1 MRNKISLLLL
11 IFALTL
17 IITPHAGKAVAWGP
31 NTHVWVVKRAL
42 EDASDS
48 PIKRIIME
56 NLDAFYCGLMAP
68 DMAVIY
74 YYTNFES
81 YKSTHSWSFYHEL
94 SKLARTDD
102 EKAFVYGVACHLI
115 QDAYTHNYFIPRK
128 IMETQIQN
136 AFIHPVVE
144 GVVETKYLTPE
155 TMGAMT
161 YIDKYLWMVNE
172 ATGRDWSYEAA
183 ALKTAIAGGKFYSQ
197 AYTVPESDPLWNFYK
212 GLASFIGGIVD
223 VSDSEPD
230 LEMAYQKTIEFIE
243 NGVTPPLDPSGSS
256 ALAEADAKLGTTTLL
271 LRLGF
276 TAIVGFVIYKF
287 ILKGDLSKLKFWRRK

>member
-1 MRNKISLLLL
+1 VKSKASFLLL
-11 IFALTL
+11 ILALTL
-17 IITPHAGKAVAWGP
+17 TITPHVGKAGAWGP
-31 NTHVWVVKRAL
+31 NTHLWIVKRAL

-136 AFIHPVVE
+136 AFIHPIVE

-172 ATGRDWSYEAA
+172 ATGRDWS
-183 ALKTAIAGGKFYSQ
+183 
-197 AYTVPESDPLWNFYK
+197 
-212 GLASFIGGIVD
+212 
-223 VSDSEPD
+223 
-230 LEMAYQKTIEFIE
+230 
-243 NGVTPPLDPSGSS
+243 
-256 ALAEADAKLGTTTLL
+256 
-271 LRLGF
+271 
-276 TAIVGFVIYKF
+276 
-287 ILKGDLSKLKFWRRK
+287 